1 MPPEKLQQIKDIFA
15 AALEQPARH
24 RAEFLAQA
32 CADDSELRREV
43 ESLLSFEAEAEDF
56 IEKPALAVAAEL
68 MAEDKTASLAGQ
80 QITHYQVTK
89 LLGAGGMGEV
99 YLAEDSTLGRK
110 VALKLLP
117 VQFTADVERVRRFEL
132 EAKAASALNHP
143 NIITIHEIGTSDHLH
158 FIATE
163 FIAGETL
170 RQRLTGGKLKLSEA
184 LDIAVQI
191 ASALAAAHEAGIIHR
206 DIKPEN
212 VMLRKDGIV
221 KVLDFGLAKLVQ
233 LRNADFG
240 SRNEDAETRAQTES
254 NNPHSAFRT
263 PQLTRP
269 NAMMGTVAYM
279 SPEQLRAQ
287 TVDER
292 ADLWSLGVVLFEMV
306 AGFRPFA
313 GMTTSAVIA
322 AILEQAP
329 LSTNE
334 AVALP
339 DELQR
344 ILKTALH
351 KNRAERYQ
359 TAPELLSDLK
369 SLRDDLA
376 FAARLQS
383 SGKSLRRKAATPR
396 KHWSRRIAII
406 AIASLLAV
414 TTVVWGF
421 RRQANLR
428 WARAQVSR
436 LEQLAHEQNYFA
448 AYDLA
453 AQVKQYLPDD
463 PNVAKLMPTIADQ
476 LSVTSEPAG
485 ARVYLTRFASDNAEL
500 IGTTPLTKHTIARGT
515 YILRVEKD
523 RYAKFERTMTSV
535 LVRAGNKFVPP
546 DEPRDFAVKLLA
558 ADQTP
563 DRMTFVPG
571 GKYKLTS
578 RTKPTEQSVVLEDFF
593 IDKYEV
599 TNREYKEFITAGGYF
614 NQQFWKHLS
623 RSDAVKEFKDR
634 TGLPGPR
641 SWLNQTYSEGKAD
654 HPITDITWHEAAA
667 YATFRGKQLPTI
679 FQWEKAARNG
689 LVIYYS
695 GYALPWG
702 GVEYGGKVVGHANF
716 SSNGTTAVH
725 SFPFG
730 MSPFGCFNMA
740 GNVAEW
746 CLNEVTDGFMVAGGS
761 WQDAY
766 YLFTD
771 IGAFPATHNSDRL
784 GFRCVRNRPENKGDQ
799 GAMRIDT
806 TKQIPVYAPTSEA
819 SFQALLSHF
828 RYDQPPL
835 NATVIETKDTDEWRR
850 EKISYSGGNDERVIA
865 YLYLP
870 KSAKPP
876 FQVLQFAPAGDV
888 YGGFFTL
895 SESVEMQVA
904 PFIKAGR
911 AVWAVIFKGFKE
923 REQLPGFIA
932 PSWTTVKRREE
943 VVRNATDLSRGLD
956 YLATRSDVELSRL
969 TYYGYSQG
977 AVEGLIYAAVERR
990 YRAVVAIA
998 GGLSSHNVKWI
1009 AEASPANFIS
1019 HLKVPKLLLNGRYDE
1034 VHPLKTWVEPLYQ
1047 ALPEPKR
1054 LHLYD
1059 AGHTPPLE
1067 IIVPVVNAWLD
1078 ETLGAVKRQ

>member
-1 MPPEKLQQIKDIFA
+1 MTPEKLQQIKDVFA
-15 AALEQPARH
+15 AALEYPASD

-32 CADDSELRREV
+32 CGDDPELRREV
-43 ESLLSFEAEAEDF
+43 ESLLSFEAQAEDF
-56 IEKPALAVAAEL
+56 IEKPALAIAAET
-68 MAEDKTASLAGQ
+68 MAEENTASTAGK
-80 QITHYQVTK
+80 QITHYKVLK
-89 LLGAGGMGEV
+89 MLGAGGMGEV
-99 YLAEDSTLGRK
+99 YLAEDATLGRQ

-117 VQFTADVERVRRFEL
+117 LQFTTDVERVRRFER

-143 NIITIHEIGTSDHLH
+143 NIITIHEIGTCDNLH

-170 RQRLTGGKLKLSEA
+170 RQRLANGKLA
-184 LDIAVQI
+184 LRDALEVAIQI
-191 ASALAAAHEAGIIHR
+191 AAALAAAHEARIIHR

-212 VMLRKDGIV
+212 VMLRTDGYV
-221 KVLDFGLAKLVQ
+221 KVLDFGLAKLTEAV
-233 LRNADFG
+233 A
-240 SRNEDAETRAQTES
+240 SDATTITTLTTE
-254 NNPHSAFRT
+254 PGRV
-263 PQLTRP
+263 
-269 NAMMGTVAYM
+269 MGTVAYM

-292 ADLWSLGVVLFEMV
+292 ADIWSLGVVLFEMV
-306 AGFRPFA
+306 AGVRPFA
-313 GMTTSAVIA
+313 GATTSAVIA

-329 LSTNE
+329 PALADE
-334 AVALP
+334 AVTLP
-339 DELQR
+339 AELQR
-344 ILKTALH
+344 IVQRALH
-351 KNRAERYQ
+351 KTRAERYQ
-359 TAPELLSDLK
+359 TANELRSDLQA
-369 SLRDDLA
+369 LRNDLE
-376 FAARLQS
+376 FTARLAS
-383 SGKSLRRKAATPR
+383 SGKTVRRKPAIPKPAR
-396 KHWSRRIAII
+396 HWTRRFGIVAV
-406 AIASLLAV
+406 ASLLAITV
-414 TTVVWGF
+414 VVWGF
-421 RRQANLR
+421 RRQANVR
-428 WARAQVSR
+428 WARAQIERIAQV
-436 LEQLAHEQNYFA
+436 ANEQNYFE

-453 AQVKQYLPDD
+453 AQVKRYLPDD
-463 PNVAKLMPTIADQ
+463 VSLAQLMPTIADQ

-485 ARVYLTRFASDNAEL
+485 ARVSLTRFGSDKPEM
-500 IGTTPLTKHTIARGT
+500 IGTTPLSKHSIARGE

-523 RYAKFERTMTSV
+523 GYATFERTITSV
-535 LVRAGNKFVPP
+535 LVRTGNKLVPP
-546 DEPRDFAVKLLA
+546 DEPNDFKVKLLA
-558 ADQTP
+558 ADQAP
-563 DRMTFVPG
+563 DRMAFVPG

-578 RTKPTEQSVVLEDFF
+578 RTNPTNQAVQLEDYF

-599 TNREYKEFITAGGYF
+599 TNREYKEFITSGGYF
-614 NQQFWKHLS
+614 NQQYWKYPL
-623 RSDAVKEFKDR
+623 RQDGREVAFAEAVKDFKDR

-641 SWLNQTYSEGKAD
+641 SWLNQTYPEGKAD
-654 HPITDITWHEAAA
+654 HPVTDITWHEAAA
-667 YATFRGKQLPTI
+667 YAAFRGKQLPTI

-689 LVIYYS
+689 LVLYYS

-702 GVEYGGKVVGHANF
+702 GVEYGGNVTGHANF
-716 SSNGTTAVH
+716 SSNGTTPVN

-740 GNVAEW
+740 GNVSEW
-746 CLNEVTDGFMVAGGS
+746 CLNEVTDGFTVAGGS

-771 IGAFPATHNSDRL
+771 IGALPVTHSSDRL
-784 GFRCVRNRPENKGDQ
+784 GFRCVRNLPEAKGDQ

-806 TKQIPVYAPTSEA
+806 TKQIPVYLPTSEA

-835 NATVIETKDTDEWRR
+835 NAMVIETQDTDEWRR
-850 EKISYSGGNDERVIA
+850 EKISYNGGNDERAIA

-911 AVWAVIFKGFKE
+911 AVWAVVFKGFKE
-923 REQLPGFIA
+923 REHPPGRVA
-932 PSWTTVKRREE
+932 PQWNTVKRREE

-956 YLATRSDVELSRL
+956 YLATRSDVDLSRL

-990 YRAVVAIA
+990 YRAVVAVA
-998 GGLSSHNVKWI
+998 GGLSPRNIRWV
-1009 AEASPANFIS
+1009 AEASPAQFLS
-1019 HLKVPKLLLNGRYDE
+1019 HFKVPKLLLNGRYDE

-1047 ALPEPKR
+1047 FLPEPKR

-1078 ETLGAVKRQ
+1078 ETMGAVKRN